1 MANPGAIAD
10 ISVNITGDYS
20 DLNDSVTSA
29 VSAAQEGAQQ
39 IASAFDVSDVG
50 APIEESLTGVS
61 TAADSA
67 ATQLGLFGDDL
78 GAVPFDSAAAGAG
91 DLADALEPMAGA
103 ADAAANAADSLADSA
118 TNAGSAAGEAASGIK
133 EAGDAATEAETG
145 LSGMAEQLL
154 AVGEA
159 LVITEGLREFGTEAL
174 NAADNVTRAT
184 IALTALTGSGEQAKT
199 TIAGL
204 EELGISDG
212 LSFPSLLIAATR
224 MTAILGPGADVI
236 TLLGDIANGAKA
248 MGTDIVSAT
257 TKFDQMATAGT
268 ASARTLTQLGLSLQS
283 LSHALNQVNPAANST
298 AADVAKMF
306 KAMDETDRITVLTTA
321 LSRLAGVAQQT
332 AQATFGGQWTQ
343 LANAWDQVM
352 VQVGEDLLPV
362 ISDLLSFARVDVL
375 PFLKGLA
382 DAFSALPQPIQEMVI
397 AVSLVAAA
405 IVPLTAIVGA
415 FGLALSGLQTIVP
428 TVTALLAAL
437 GLQSTETATAET
449 ADAAA
454 ATAAG
459 EAHAGEVAGIEAAEG
474 ASATLG
480 TTLGSLAATMTGP
493 LAMGFLAFV
502 AASADMKERMQGL
515 HDAADQLHTS
525 LLQHIQDVV
534 SAAQT
539 YPQFQSAIS
548 LVNQALENGS
558 ISEKQAAA
566 DMQTLATNAQKAGV
580 DLSQS
585 ALGGDALTASVQK
598 LDTASAVAYA
608 NQTSLGVAIRST
620 VSPAQEAAA
629 AVQAHS
635 MALASANAALV
646 AAKQHLTEVVAS
658 YNANTA
664 SANDVAKAQGAVEKA
679 MQAVTAA
686 MKDGTS
692 AAGTNQALTDSL
704 SKSLNALVTSEL
716 AELQATANDSV
727 AISDMTTKLKAWSD
741 AHAAGATAVQSATD
755 ALDPFNQALADENDA
770 QSDLATL
777 LPDVV
782 SATTDLSSAV
792 QNVAQAQLNS
802 NTASVAATAA
812 QQALNTASQQTSSI
826 TTALV
831 DKVAAAQQAYDT
843 AKAKLDALVASQKQ
857 GNDVAGLVVTAY
869 DNMVAAGNRL
879 KAANDALTA
888 TYPAASVATM
898 QLGNDLFNAAHQ
910 ADIDNASLGYLGDT
924 LSGPLLAGLHSAVS
938 STNDFATSTD
948 TLEKNLQQA
957 VKTIGNDLASAL
969 TDMIDGTK
977 SVGQAFEDLGKQVL
991 QVCLDVIIKQAL
1003 QPVEDAIGELF
1014 GATTKAA
1021 KTTTSSVGSSVGGIL
1036 GAVSTVINVISGIVT
1051 AVSSV
1056 ISAVEQAHSNEWL
1069 QDIEKNTRYLQTDY
1083 ANQIPFGQA
1092 TSAATQ
1098 LTAAIAQNILNQCG
1112 NILSALQTGI
1122 TVAPSSDQTTATPSD
1137 LLTAIAAIKTD
1148 LDQGIQLLAEVNQ
1161 TLGAQIKAGTGTAG
1175 STGGGGSTSVSG
1187 TVDLSGTAVNL
1198 LTNMAADIHSL
1209 ASTSGNQTGGFGA
1222 YGINDISVNI
1232 EKQNSTFWPQL
1243 LTNFAD
1249 SYAVFASTLAGVDHI
1264 VAEVSNVMGGLAS
1277 ITAAITGLGGDL
1289 SAIETTLKGT
1299 NGASIPSVTSGS
1311 PAMSAVGGTAPVPAN
1326 LVTSST
1332 SQMGVN
1338 IVVNGAQSP
1347 SATAREI
1354 AQHLRSISPVF
1365 TLHSK

>member
-212 LSFPSLLIAATR
+212 LSFPSLLTAATR
-224 MTAILGPGADVI
+224 MQAILGPGADVN
-236 TLLGDIANGAKA
+236 TLLGDIANGAA
-248 MGTDIVSAT
+248 VMGTDIVSAT

-268 ASARTLTQLGLSLQS
+268 ASARTLTQLGLSLQR
-283 LSHALNQVNPAANST
+283 LSDALNQVNPAADST

-352 VQVGEDLLPV
+352 VQVGDDLLPV
-362 ISDLLSFARVDVL
+362 IHNLIQLTEIDVIPLVQAMLRFGEVAPNLQALTAALGDLSDAITAVNGILPSLTSNFGALSAPIEAVVQTWKDLQQFNPLNIMVSL
-375 PFLKGLA
+375 PAQIDLVSSAVKRMA
-382 DAFSALPQPIQEMVI
+382 DAYQYLAGQYTAMGTASVN
-397 AVSLVAAA
+397 VAAA
-405 IVPLTAIVGA
+405 GQGIVNM
-415 FGLALSGLQTIVP
+415 
-428 TVTALLAAL
+428 LAA
-437 GLQSTETATAET
+437 QQ
-449 ADAAA
+449 
-454 ATAAG
+454 
-459 EAHAGEVAGIEAAEG
+459 
-474 ASATLG
+474 
-480 TTLGSLAATMTGP
+480 LAA
-493 LAMGFLAFV
+493 
-502 AASADMKERMQGL
+502 
-515 HDAADQLHTS
+515 
-525 LLQHIQDVV
+525 
-534 SAAQT
+534 
-539 YPQFQSAIS
+539 
-548 LVNQALENGS
+548 
-558 ISEKQAAA
+558 
-566 DMQTLATNAQKAGV
+566 
-580 DLSQS
+580 
-585 ALGGDALTASVQK
+585 
-598 LDTASAVAYA
+598 
-608 NQTSLGVAIRST
+608 
-620 VSPAQEAAA
+620 
-629 AVQAHS
+629 
-635 MALASANAALV
+635 ANAAAGIV
-646 AAKQHLTEVVAS
+646 KH
-658 YNANTA
+658 
-664 SANDVAKAQGAVEKA
+664 
-679 MQAVTAA
+679 TAA
-686 MKDGTS
+686 LQAHA
-692 AAGTNQALTDSL
+692 AAGKADADADDSL
-704 SKSLNALVTSEL
+704 SKSLDALVTSEL

-924 LSGPLLAGLHSAVS
+924 LSGPLLAGLHSAIS